1 MVFFDLGGVLVEVR
15 FEQFVRDMANLCHI
29 SRQEM
34 SLQLQGLRPVYKK
47 FETGEVNAEFLFNRV
62 QRQFPKMAGRDQ
74 FEKIYTGIFSLKE
87 DVASMATS
95 LKKHVRLSVISNT
108 DQLHYEYI
116 RQTYPVMQH
125 FEEPVTSFQ
134 VHALKPDSKIF
145 KSALARFSLAPEDT
159 LFIDDLFENIDAA
172 RSLGMRGIVF
182 QSAQQLQQDLHEIFP
197 AWTDHN
203 PAV

>member
-1 MVFFDLGGVLVEVR
+1 
-15 FEQFVRDMANLCHI
+15 
-29 SRQEM
+29 
-34 SLQLQGLRPVYKK
+34 
-47 FETGEVNAEFLFNRV
+47 
-62 QRQFPKMAGRDQ
+62 
-74 FEKIYTGIFSLKE
+74 
-87 DVASMATS
+87 MATS